1 MSIVSVENSR
11 LKGSVKLPP
20 SKSAA
25 HRALICSFL
34 AGGGSVNGLIESND
48 MKATVGALE
57 AIKNDSETVDC
68 IESGSTL
75 RFLIPV
81 AAVLGK
87 ETTFVGSGR
96 LPQRPLDE
104 YTKLLPKHGVNVK
117 TSGGLPY
124 SISGKLRAGHYEI
137 AGNVSSQYITG
148 LLLALPLADGDS
160 ALNITTA
167 LESKPY
173 VDMTIQ
179 IMEAFG
185 VFVRETDFGYLI
197 KGNQHYKKID
207 FNVES
212 DWSQAAFFMA
222 AGAIASDITIEGI
235 NPDSLQGDKAVCD
248 VMKTFG
254 ADVTIGADSVR
265 CRADQLLG
273 TVIDAHDIP
282 DMVPA
287 IAVTAAFAQGE
298 TIIKGAARLRY
309 KESDR
314 LKSVADN
321 LRLMGAEV
329 EEMEDGLVIHGGKQ
343 LKGAALKG
351 CNDHRIVMAFT
362 VAASFAKGS
371 STIDDAESI
380 NKSYPTFFEDFN
392 SLGGKAHVLG
402 DR

>member
-1 MSIVSVENSR
+1 MSIVSIENSI
-11 LKGSVKLPP
+11 LKGAVKLPP

-34 AGGGSVNGLIESND
+34 AGGGSVHGLIESND

-57 AIKNDSETVDC
+57 ALKSKSDTVDC
-68 IESGSTL
+68 LESGSTL

-81 AAVLGK
+81 AAVLGI
-87 ETTFVGSGR
+87 ETTFIGSGR

-104 YTKLLPKHGVNVK
+104 YTKLLPKHGVNVQ
-117 TSGGLPY
+117 TAGGLPY
-124 SISGKLRAGHYEI
+124 SISGKLQAGHYEI
-137 AGNVSSQYITG
+137 AGDVSSQYITG

-160 ALNITTA
+160 ALHITTA

-179 IMEAFG
+179 VMEAYG
-185 VFVRETDFGYLI
+185 VFVRETEFGYLI
-197 KGNQHYKKID
+197 KGNQHYNKID
-207 FNVES
+207 FKVES

-222 AGAIASDITIEGI
+222 AGAIASNITIEGV
-235 NPDSLQGDKAVCD
+235 NPDSLQGDKVVCD
-248 VMKTFG
+248 IMKTFG
-254 ADVTIGADSVR
+254 ADVTISDDSVR
-265 CRADQLLG
+265 CRSDVLMG

-314 LKSVADN
+314 LKSIADN
-321 LRLMGAEV
+321 LRMMGVNV
-329 EEMEDGLVIHGGKQ
+329 EEMPDGLIIQGGRQLHGAELHGY
-343 LKGAALKG
+343 
-351 CNDHRIVMAFT
+351 NDHRIVMAFT
-362 VAASFAKGS
+362 VAASFARGN

-380 NKSYPTFFEDFN
+380 NKSYPAFFEDFN
-392 SLGGKAHVLG
+392 SLGGKAHVIS